1 MRPPVRQCRLTA
13 KADDVGALP
22 ICSRVLL
29 RLALLPGV
37 PSRQMPTL
45 AATAL
50 RLLGHLERTIDPPFK
65 TDLRGARATSPMLP
79 HRSHA
84 AALAS
89 PAADV
94 PAVQTW
100 ANCVRDLWRAS
111 MALSG
116 KTYAWDALSA
126 RMLVLRVL
134 AGDATGV
141 EEWVRRQ
148 AISMLGEQAGAPSG
162 SQAQHDL
169 TDLVMGNGTADGSD
183 SENLD
188 EGSESESAESEEED

>member
-1 MRPPVRQCRLTA
+1 
-13 KADDVGALP
+13 
-22 ICSRVLL
+22 
-29 RLALLPGV
+29 
-37 PSRQMPTL
+37 MPTL

-50 RLLGHLERTIDPPFK
+50 RLLDHLERTIDPPFK
-65 TDLRGARATSPMLP
+65 TDLSGPRAVAPALP

-100 ANCVRDLWRAS
+100 ANCVRDLWRAN

-126 RMLVLRVL
+126 RMLVLRAL
-134 AGDATGV
+134 AGHATGV

-148 AISMLGEQAGAPSG
+148 AISMLGEKAGAPSG
-162 SQAQHDL
+162 SQPQHDL
-169 TDLVMGNGTADGSD
+169 TDLVMGHGTAGGSD
-183 SENLD
+183 SENSD
-188 EGSESESAESEEED
+188 EGSESESADSEEED